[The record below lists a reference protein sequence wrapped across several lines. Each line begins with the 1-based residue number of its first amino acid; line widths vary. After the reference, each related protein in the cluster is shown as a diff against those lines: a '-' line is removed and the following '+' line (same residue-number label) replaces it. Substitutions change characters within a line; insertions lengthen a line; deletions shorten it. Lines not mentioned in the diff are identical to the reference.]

1 MNWKLNNYY
10 RGFFFFE
17 IIIFRFLSIDVEIRI
32 FYIFRCSRASF
43 NLILMLFDVFFLID
57 DVCGTFLPYLEN
69 LEVWSVKFSI
79 PRLGIFTRIFCVTSS
94 LLFFILTKL
103 CPRKVFQI
111 HLRCKLIIYIKLKK
125 NNINPIVFQFRFRFF
140 LFFYYESLQNCKLN
154 FSSLEIYI
162 DHPQY
167 GLISARYHYLISSW
181 IIWKLLFN
189 YIRII
194 WKISFG
200 DKILNLVKRYLS
212 EVSPVRV

>member
-1 MNWKLNNYY
+1 MKYVICCFELLNWKLNNYY
-10 RGFFFFE
+10 RRGFFFFE
-17 IIIFRFLSIDVEIRI
+17 IIIFRILSIYVEIRFFCI
-32 FYIFRCSRASF
+32 RCSRASF

-125 NNINPIVFQFRFRFF
+125 NNISTQIQ
-140 LFFYYESLQNCKLN
+140 
-154 FSSLEIYI
+154 
-162 DHPQY
+162 
-167 GLISARYHYLISSW
+167 
-181 IIWKLLFN
+181 
-189 YIRII
+189 
-194 WKISFG
+194 ISF
-200 DKILNLVKRYLS
+200 ILLL
-212 EVSPVRV
+212 